1 MKSYTV
7 EEKLKAIDTAKKK
20 SKHSAARLHNVCVKR
35 IREWCQNEEKLR
47 SVANKKKVKRLS
59 GAGRPF
65 KCERLEHQ
73 LIDWIEAQRKQ
84 NLRVSR
90 QMTQKKAKELFNEIN
105 SNENSEE
112 FSASNG
118 WLMGFLKRNCL
129 TIRKRTTVSQ
139 KTPEDIADRV
149 VSYLVFIE
157 GLRRNCGYR
166 DSCIGA
172 ADETAIW
179 IDPLQDHTIEK
190 IGKKTISLFSTGNHK
205 AKLSVTLAAMADG
218 RKLLPFI
225 VLKGKR
231 IPTELLNFPNAV
243 IRMSDNGWN
252 NENTTLDWITT
263 VWGSLSFGR
272 RLLSW
277 DAFRCHKTPTV
288 KAKLKKMATD
298 VAMIPGKSNTIFPK
312 AKMFCYLT
320 QPFDFQVAAQAYSRP
335 QMCLG
340 TNPSS
345 PHTWVSTR
353 HGLNLMVRLL

>member
-7 EEKLKAIDTAKKK
+7 EEKLQAIDSAKRT

-47 SVANKKKVKRLS
+47 SVGNKKKVKRLS

-65 KCERLEHQ
+65 KCNDLERQ
-73 LIDWIEAQRKQ
+73 LVDWIEAQRSR

-90 QMTQKKAKELFNEIN
+90 QMTQKKAIELFKEL
-105 SNENSEE
+105 NSEE
-112 FSASNG
+112 NVENFAASNG
-118 WLMGFLKRNCL
+118 WLMGFLRRNCFTL
-129 TIRKRTTVSQ
+129 RKRTTVSQ
-139 KTPEDIADRV
+139 KTPEDIADKV
-149 VSYLVFIE
+149 VSYLLFVE

-179 IDPLQDHTIEK
+179 IDPLQDHTIDK
-190 IGKKTISLFSTGNHK
+190 VGKKTISLFSTGNHK

-231 IPTELLNFPNAV
+231 IPSELKNFQNAI
-243 IRMSDNGWN
+243 IRMSNNGWN
-252 NENTTLDWITT
+252 NEQTTLDWLTT

-277 DAFRCHKTPTV
+277 DAFQCHKTSNV
-288 KAKLKKMATD
+288 KSTLKKMNTD
-298 VAMIPGKSNTIFPK
+298 VAMIPGKS
-312 AKMFCYLT
+312 KMLSVY
-320 QPFDFQVAAQAYSRP
+320 Q
-335 QMCLG
+335 
-340 TNPSS
+340 
-345 PHTWVSTR
+345 
-353 HGLNLMVRLL
+353 